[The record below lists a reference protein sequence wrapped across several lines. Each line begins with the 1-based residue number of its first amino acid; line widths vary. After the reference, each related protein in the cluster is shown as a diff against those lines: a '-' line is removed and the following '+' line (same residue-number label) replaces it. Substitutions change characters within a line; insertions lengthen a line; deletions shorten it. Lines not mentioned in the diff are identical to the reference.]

1 MTSAGSAVR
10 PAADA
15 AAYRAVEHIYHS
27 YLTGLILMLAS
38 RAGAARAAEVVF
50 RTFRR
55 QQLARFLPGL
65 KKLGLDQLPHA
76 VACAQYHYLS
86 NQVGGVKVEYVYESD
101 TKAWVR
107 YPPPRWIW
115 SGTAICGIPSEVSR
129 AMLRGW
135 HANNGVVLGNPRLG
149 FVCTGQTVDGQPG
162 LEGYYKEWDHDLAP
176 EERLQFS
183 PGERC
188 PPFQADLAPR
198 LPGNTWPEERLQK
211 VLRNYAMEYVTSIVP
226 ETIRVLGPEEGGHL
240 AGAAARLVGM
250 HTFDE
255 VARLLGGVEAGAAG
269 FAKAFARLARGQD
282 DDAELQLEGSA
293 ATVRQTSWR
302 LMAEREALSPAVFD
316 AWNELWVGAALAHD
330 RFMRVDSDGTPRPR
344 RSLLA
349 LEIRLIQNEK
359 AAPGRC
365 HSRCLERAASGL
377 RHRDLDAADF
387 ALGVDLHDL
396 LVAIGLQIQVC
407 GKSGRLDE
415 HVDLAAACGA
425 LQVAED
431 IPALL
436 APVTGDALTLAGDV
450 AGEIEFVAV
459 AGAVQILLQAEPV
472 GVDLVVGLATDV
484 LGGAVGERDRAGAA
498 PVSVKAGKRAPR
510 LGMACGD
517 RQHERGADAGSCE
530 SLTEQA
536 GTKQFHCSFPIK

>member
-1 MTSAGSAVR
+1 MTSAGSVVR

-15 AAYRAVEHIYHS
+15 AAYRAIEHIYHS

-38 RAGAARAAEVVF
+38 RAGAPRAAEVVF

-188 PPFQADLAPR
+188 PPFRADLAPR
-198 LPGNTWPEERLQK
+198 LPGNTCR
-211 VLRNYAMEYVTSIVP
+211 RNGCRRCFAIMRWNTSP
-226 ETIRVLGPEEGGHL
+226 RSC
-240 AGAAARLVGM
+240 RK
-250 HTFDE
+250 
-255 VARLLGGVEAGAAG
+255 R
-269 FAKAFARLARGQD
+269 
-282 DDAELQLEGSA
+282 SA
-293 ATVRQTSWR
+293 CSVR
-302 LMAEREALSPAVFD
+302 
-316 AWNELWVGAALAHD
+316 
-330 RFMRVDSDGTPRPR
+330 
-344 RSLLA
+344 
-349 LEIRLIQNEK
+349 K
-359 AAPGRC
+359 
-365 HSRCLERAASGL
+365 RAAISPVRRRGSSGCTPST
-377 RHRDLDAADF
+377 R
-387 ALGVDLHDL
+387 
-396 LVAIGLQIQVC
+396 
-407 GKSGRLDE
+407 
-415 HVDLAAACGA
+415 
-425 LQVAED
+425 
-431 IPALL
+431 
-436 APVTGDALTLAGDV
+436 
-450 AGEIEFVAV
+450 
-459 AGAVQILLQAEPV
+459 
-472 GVDLVVGLATDV
+472 
-484 LGGAVGERDRAGAA
+484 
-498 PVSVKAGKRAPR
+498 
-510 LGMACGD
+510 
-517 RQHERGADAGSCE
+517 
-530 SLTEQA
+530 
-536 GTKQFHCSFPIK
+536 